1 MFSCLQWHGATQLE
15 RSVLNVSKKNRKKR
29 KKANILQLMDSKKPN
44 TSSNPTDNNK

>member
-1 MFSCLQWHGATQLE
+1 MAWSYTVGKVRAE
-15 RSVLNVSKKNRKKR
+15 RKQEEQEKE